1 MGKEK
6 KEGMKYPKIFLE
18 MCSGLYMKLYTK
30 KIQLKLRRYR
40 YFDFFLPLG
49 KVHTKVG
56 SLVNSE
62 RGPHHST
69 NKRVWPNTR
78 HTNDP

>member
-6 KEGMKYPKIFLE
+6 KEGMKYPKRFVE

-40 YFDFFLPLG
+40 YFDFFCLLAKYTQKLG
-49 KVHTKVG
+49 H
-56 SLVNSE
+56 
-62 RGPHHST
+62 
-69 NKRVWPNTR
+69 
-78 HTNDP
+78 

>member
-6 KEGMKYPKIFLE
+6 KEGMKYPKRFVE

-40 YFDFFLPLG
+40 YFDFFFA
-49 KVHTKVG
+49 
-56 SLVNSE
+56 SWQ
-62 RGPHHST
+62 ST
-69 NKRVWPNTR
+69 HKSWVIS
-78 HTNDP
+78 